1 MTLPLAR
8 LSQLPVRS
16 ALFTYVGSALLSVS
30 LLGCYGDPLISGVD
44 PFAPSVFKE
53 GNTTMPLVGP
63 NPKTLLPF
71 YVSQT
76 TIFKFAI
83 DTQSIQIGNDGVT
96 RYIIQITSPSGSKQ
110 TQYEGIRCDSFQSR
124 LYGTYETNSTWRE
137 NPLGGWSGIKDN
149 VPNRYQAAL
158 AQGAICNFASQEKD
172 LNTVLKSLD
181 PNGFIGGNKPT
192 NSFGVVN

>member
-1 MTLPLAR
+1 MKSQTIRCPR
-8 LSQLPVRS
+8 LF
-16 ALFTYVGSALLSVS
+16 ACTTGSLISLS
-30 LLGCYGDPLISGVD
+30 LLGCYGDPMISGVD

-83 DTQSIQIGNDGVT
+83 DTQSIQIGNDGIT

-110 TQYEGIRCDSFQSR
+110 TQYEGIRCDSYQSR
-124 LYGTYETNSTWRE
+124 LYGTYEANATWRE
-137 NPLGGWSGIKDN
+137 NPLGGWSAIKDN

-158 AQGAICNFASQEKD
+158 AQGAICNFSSQEKD
-172 LNTVLKSLD
+172 LKTVLQSLD